1 MKINRLSSIFTPNLQ
16 TEPSSL
22 SSTEQAQRLVAIG
35 EKLRQTRENH
45 SLSLNM
51 VATYTKIRSHLL
63 QALEEG
69 EINQLPEPVY
79 TQGLIRQYGDALGLN
94 GEELATFFLPEPID
108 QSSGSNHWLLPQP
121 QLRPTHLYLTYIL
134 LIICAMQGLG
144 YLIKSPTEVETLLT
158 PTIADSQQLEGV
170 TQSVQIQGI
179 QTNSTQTQSQLV
191 AQASGNSRPETE
203 TSSNSATPN
212 PPPKEKLVEVGI
224 TVKDESWV
232 LIEVDGQTEF
242 EGTLPGGAQK
252 SWKAK
257 QELVVVAG
265 NAGGVMITVN
275 NGEAQ
280 RLGEPGM
287 VEEVVFKADKQQADT
302 ENPKS

>member
-1 MKINRLSSIFTPNLQ
+1 MKKNRLFSIFTPSLNANTCLLS
-16 TEPSSL
+16 TE
-22 SSTEQAQRLVAIG
+22 EQAQRLVSIG
-35 EKLRQTRENH
+35 QQLRQTREHH

-51 VATYTKIRSHLL
+51 VATYTRIRSHLL

-79 TQGLIRQYGDALGLN
+79 TQGLIRRYGDALGLN
-94 GEELATFFLPEPID
+94 GEELATFFLPEPMD
-108 QSSGSNHWLLPQP
+108 HSTGSNRWLLPLP

-134 LIICAMQGLG
+134 LIICAIQGLA
-144 YLIKSPTEVETLLT
+144 YLIKSPTEVEGLLT
-158 PTIADSQQLEGV
+158 PVIADSQPLEGA
-170 TQSVQIQGI
+170 TQSVQIQASAA
-179 QTNSTQTQSQLV
+179 TNSPSAQSQLV
-191 AQASGNSRPETE
+191 AQSSGN
-203 TSSNSATPN
+203 SSNSAPSS
-212 PPPKEKLVEVGI
+212 PPKEKLVEVGI

-232 LIEVDGQTEF
+232 LIEVDGKTEF
-242 EGTLPGGAQK
+242 EGTLPGGTQK

-265 NAGGVMITVN
+265 NAGGVMITLN

-287 VEEVVFKADKQQADT
+287 VEEVVFKAGNSAGEK
-302 ENPKS
+302 EHSKS